1 MARHFSLTLAT
12 QTLTWAAFEVACVL
26 TFVACW
32 VLIQRRKARGV
43 DPRRI
48 ARNKQSLTGLALVG
62 VIIAVR
68 LVTHTYN

>member
-12 QTLTWAAFEVACVL
+12 QTLTWAAFEVVCVL
-26 TFVACW
+26 MFVAVW